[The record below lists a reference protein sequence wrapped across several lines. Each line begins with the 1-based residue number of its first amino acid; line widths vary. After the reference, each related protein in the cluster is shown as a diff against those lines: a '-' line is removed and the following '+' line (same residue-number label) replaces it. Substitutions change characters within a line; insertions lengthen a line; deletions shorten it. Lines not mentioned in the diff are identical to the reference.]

1 MEQLYEKMLE
11 FTKMTEELPFDQ
23 FQAYYQEVV
32 DYLQKEY
39 QGLNQEDLLKAKG
52 ICNIIAGNAVG
63 RGARKDAN
71 SKKFK
76 KMAENGDI
84 IATNVKNAVD
94 KIVTVKG
101 YALCEVTTDNKKFN
115 NFYVDTKEMGFIY
128 TGSEY
133 FKKSIIDYL
142 PNTNKFMIKKL
153 DTKKG
158 TTYKAQP
165 IIEENEV
172 DTDVLPF

>member
-1 MEQLYEKMLE
+1 MYKVDIKEKNGSCE
-11 FTKMTEELPFDQ
+11 SEL
-23 FQAYYQEVV
+23 
-32 DYLQKEY
+32 
-39 QGLNQEDLLKAKG
+39 
-52 ICNIIAGNAVG
+52 
-63 RGARKDAN
+63 
-71 SKKFK
+71 FK

-115 NFYVDTKEMGFIY
+115 NFYVDTKEIGFIY

-133 FKKSIIDYL
+133 FKKSIKDYL
-142 PNTNKFMIKKL
+142 LNTNKFIIKRL

-165 IIEENEV
+165 IIEENTDKLAD

>member
-52 ICNIIAGNAVG
+52 ICNITAGNAVG

-76 KMAENGDI
+76 KMAEKTRFWHDAIQARLLKEG
-84 IATNVKNAVD
+84 
-94 KIVTVKG
+94 
-101 YALCEVTTDNKKFN
+101 LSQ
-115 NFYVDTKEMGFIY
+115 KEMDEKE
-128 TGSEY
+128 SELW
-133 FKKSIIDYL
+133 KD
-142 PNTNKFMIKKL
+142 
-153 DTKKG
+153 
-158 TTYKAQP
+158 
-165 IIEENEV
+165 
-172 DTDVLPF
+172 